1 MTPVENQSAP
11 LGEFAGRKRRA
22 HCGQSRYLLLKTKH
36 RATSVR
42 FPYRWVKQLPYY
54 EKDKM
59 SYFYKTTNSPIGI
72 LKLVASEKGL
82 SAILWENDDPKR
94 VRLSPLI
101 EDKNHRVL
109 LETERQLREYFEG
122 QRQSF
127 TVKLDPVGTKFQNKV
142 WQALREIP
150 FGQTRSYSEIA
161 KDIGHTSA
169 MRAVGAANGRNPLSI
184 VVPCHRAIGAS
195 GHLTGFA
202 GGLETKEFLLTLE
215 STKDGPPRKW
225 KPLQIKQTSQG
236 PLSAMARTG
245 KLSPP
250 GL

>member
-1 MTPVENQSAP
+1 
-11 LGEFAGRKRRA
+11 
-22 HCGQSRYLLLKTKH
+22 
-36 RATSVR
+36 
-42 FPYRWVKQLPYY
+42 
-54 EKDKM
+54 M
-59 SYFYKTTNSPIGI
+59 SYFYKTIDSPVGI

-101 EDKNHRVL
+101 ENRNHHVL
-109 LETERQLREYFEG
+109 LETEGQLREYFAG

-150 FGQTRSYSEIA
+150 FGETRSYGEIA
-161 KDIGHTSA
+161 KSIGHTNA

-184 VVPCHRAIGAS
+184 IVPCHRAIGAS

-202 GGLETKEFLLTLE
+202 GGLRTKEFLLTLE
-215 STKDGPPRKW
+215 GTKDELPRRW
-225 KPLQIKQTSQG
+225 KPLQAEQRSREA
-236 PLSAMARTG
+236 L
-245 KLSPP
+245 LSPR
-250 GL
+250 